1 MIPGESH
8 SFSALIQDNRK
19 EFTTL
24 LVLGVLLGYAFYFF
38 QTRSSD
44 EGSEVEE
51 HGVLQME
58 NIVVNDYVETLKGWQ
73 LKGEQA
79 VVLEESRRMR
89 IEKVRIWIYVP
100 YTIDD
105 AQPVVEVYI
114 TADQGL
120 VEWKDSRVTL
130 SGNVVMNRRDGSTIF
145 SETAVYDSSLK
156 SLTLPKPVR
165 ILNTGHTLE
174 GTSLTLE
181 IKQEMLKLTEPVLI
195 RH

>member
-1 MIPGESH
+1 MIPGESNP
-8 SFSALIQDNRK
+8 FSALIQENRK

-24 LVLGVLLGYAFYFF
+24 LVLSVLIGYAFYFF

-44 EGSEVEE
+44 ESSEVEE
-51 HGVLQME
+51 HGVLQIE

-100 YTIDD
+100 YTINEP
-105 AQPVVEVYI
+105 QPVVEVFI

-145 SETAVYDSSLK
+145 SETAVYDSSIK
-156 SLTLPKPVR
+156 SLSLH
-165 ILNTGHTLE
+165 HTLR
-174 GTSLTLE
+174 
-181 IKQEMLKLTEPVLI
+181 I
-195 RH
+195 RRCPFYIPQSGHCCRLGGWTRRSPAP

>member
-8 SFSALIQDNRK
+8 SFSTLIQENLK

-24 LVLGVLLGYAFYFF
+24 LVLGILLGYAFYFF

-44 EGSEVEE
+44 EDSEVEE

-58 NIVVNDYVETLKGWQ
+58 NIVVNDYVENLKGWQ

-100 YTIDD
+100 FTINN

-114 TADQGL
+114 TADQSL
-120 VEWKDSRVTL
+120 VEWKDSRVIL

-156 SLTLPKPVR
+156 FCQTF
-165 ILNTGHTLE
+165 
-174 GTSLTLE
+174 
-181 IKQEMLKLTEPVLI
+181 LI
-195 RH
+195 STF